1 MLRCTPGICCQPSV
15 RTPRASLWK
24 PRILRAAYFP
34 DPPLQPINI
43 ETRKAPMRRKGTK
56 ARGEHP
62 APGKCSVAIQAAIA
76 EAFQVAEHSRIAADA
91 ALPTLL
97 RQAATWPRPPSRM
110 LESGAVEDAAPDR
123 CSPRGGETAAQL
135 AGRRHWVVRE

>member
-62 APGKCSVAIQAAIA
+62 APGKCSVAIQAATA
-76 EAFQVAEHSRIAADA
+76 EAFQVAEHSRIAADDA
-91 ALPTLL
+91 QPARRWFLDGASHSNPRAILRIRSPARSWARRAPPLPPVRPL
-97 RQAATWPRPPSRM
+97 PRPKLR
-110 LESGAVEDAAPDR
+110 
-123 CSPRGGETAAQL
+123 TA
-135 AGRRHWVVRE
+135 REL